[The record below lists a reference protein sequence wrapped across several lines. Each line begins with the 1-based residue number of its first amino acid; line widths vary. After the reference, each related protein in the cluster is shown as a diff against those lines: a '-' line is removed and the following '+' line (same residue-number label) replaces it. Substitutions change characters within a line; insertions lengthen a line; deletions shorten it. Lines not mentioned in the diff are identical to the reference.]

1 MGLRFR
7 PLAAALLLGLL
18 VAPQAAQGKPVAQA
32 RRELLA
38 QSLRYLNVPY
48 LWGGAHPGTG
58 LDCSA
63 FVRLVYH
70 GAGFDLPR
78 VAWQQFSAL
87 RSLRPREVLPGD
99 LLFFS
104 MSHPGSRQVDHVGM
118 YLGKGLFIHA
128 STANGVHVESIAKPY
143 YMARLIAARRYAG
156 F

>member
-7 PLAAALLLGLL
+7 TLAAALCLGLL
-18 VAPQAAQGKPVAQA
+18 AAPPAAQAKTVAQA

-38 QSLRYLNVPY
+38 QSLHYLNVPY
-48 LWGGAHPGTG
+48 LWGGVYPGTG

-70 GAGFDLPR
+70 AAGYSLPR
-78 VAWQQFSAL
+78 VAWQQFNAL
-87 RSLRPREVLPGD
+87 RALRPREVLPGD

-104 MSHPGSRQVDHVGM
+104 MSHPGSRQVDHVGI

-143 YMARLIAARRYAG
+143 YMQRLIAARRYAG